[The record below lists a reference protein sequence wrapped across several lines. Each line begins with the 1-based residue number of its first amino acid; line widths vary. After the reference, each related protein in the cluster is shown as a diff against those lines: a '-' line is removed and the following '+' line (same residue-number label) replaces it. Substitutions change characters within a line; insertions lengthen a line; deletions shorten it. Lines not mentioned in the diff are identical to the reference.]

1 MSKVTEKYLVERIKN
16 LEEEVEDLKAELK
29 MKRRTIKCA
38 KEVIEIQ
45 NNALTRLA
53 KDSKILFS
61 ETGKTPCVSVSA
73 YVWSDDAAFDELCVA
88 LDLDVDEALKQ
99 EETKNTEGEK
109 EETNE

>member
-1 MSKVTEKYLVERIKN
+1 MSKVTEKYLVGRIKD

-29 MKRRTIKCA
+29 MKRHVIKCA
-38 KEVIEIQ
+38 KEVLDVQ

-53 KDSKILFS
+53 KNSEILFS
-61 ETGKTPCVSVSA
+61 GIDKTPCVSVSA
-73 YVWSDDAAFDELCVA
+73 YVWSDDAAFDDLCMA

-99 EETKNTEGEK
+99 EETKNTEDEK